1 MSNHHRRHGI
11 TAFMIKRLL
20 FILSSLISCI
30 HLSAQSAQLILSQET
45 GRITFAVDEV
55 DPPDNH
61 CGWKRSGSQ
70 LALDLNR
77 NIDNDFSSGWE
88 TEILANSFADT
99 DRLYDIGEDVIFQM
113 LLKAWCQHRPVVLT
127 PDAIWLIIC
136 QQFSHIVNENP
147 DRYRGVLVNHEGKKE
162 LKVESN
168 DLFSEQAD
176 WEGLISRFTAEID
189 KYTNNGLA
197 TTLVADFST
206 TGTDERIASEV
217 TLMDVVKPYFD
228 YSAVYAICGIPSITL
243 TGTPDD
249 WRKVLEKTLALEAF
263 GLGWWTTELEP
274 ILQEFVKAAEGHPD
288 YWFWKD
294 IVNKTR
300 PRTIQGPVCAKRQPE
315 LTKFDGW
322 FLRFFPYDNKGRTP
336 EEVDITQ
343 TMLPETVVVPFKY
356 QVVTS
361 DGALLEE
368 TMLELVAG
376 IVGVI
381 EDPDDFTM
389 TPKIGWFVRTAK
401 ANDQVRIHDEPS
413 GLDQSSSPGLTM
425 DKAVRYWD
433 EGPLTYADL
442 SSRKNELPKIS
453 EFQYGIF
460 WTTNDWKTGNTRF
473 RVPASRSY
481 MNPYTSWVHPDFRTE
496 GMLQYIQTGFDYL
509 EICRRRAMQEI
520 MQGSAFDQRSVMKFH
535 LDVADSFMAKMKDE
549 TEQGQDAVAVQDFAR
564 RVKAELAQTGEK
576 RYVDLIIDPRGFGL
590 GMHLGIGSEFYTGPL
605 SDYVTPIAGVD
616 FGFDFC
622 FSRTDIYLSGLLGLG
637 GRYKQ
642 DIERDGYR
650 WNAGE
655 RMKGGNI
662 EMSLGYTV
670 FDSQWWRIVPFTGIG
685 VGFIDYPSHPANT
698 DKKSDEISGFRCQ
711 AGISADLK
719 FYRIVEYVQALEGL
733 SEFSVRSRLY
743 VAHTAFPSPA
753 PSWTINFSLSAN
765 MIGWILKK

>member
-1 MSNHHRRHGI
+1 
-11 TAFMIKRLL
+11 MIKRLL
-20 FILSSLISCI
+20 LILSSLIAYVNMY
-30 HLSAQSAQLILSQET
+30 AQPAQLILSQKE

-55 DPPDNH
+55 DIPDNH
-61 CGWKRSGSQ
+61 CGLKTTGSI
-70 LALDLNR
+70 LSLDLNR
-77 NIDNDFSSGWE
+77 NIDGDLFSDWE
-88 TEILANSFADT
+88 PKILANSLADV
-99 DRLYDIGEDVIFQM
+99 DNLYDIGEDVVFQM

-147 DRYRGVLVNHEGKKE
+147 EKYRGVLVNHEGKKE

-168 DLFSEQAD
+168 DLFSNQAD
-176 WEGLISRFTAEID
+176 WEGIISRFTAEID

-228 YSAVYAICGIPSITL
+228 YTAVYAICGIPSITL

-300 PRTIQGPVCAKRQPE
+300 PRTIQGPVCSKRQPK

-322 FLRFFPYDNKGRTP
+322 FLKFFPYDNKGKTP
-336 EEVDITQ
+336 AKVDITQ

-356 QVVTS
+356 QVVNL
-361 DGALLEE
+361 DGVVLEE
-368 TMLELVAG
+368 TTLELVAG
-376 IVGVI
+376 IVGVL
-381 EDPDDFTM
+381 EDPDDFAM
-389 TPKIGWFVRTAK
+389 TPKIGWFVRTVK
-401 ANDQVRIHDEPS
+401 VDNQSRIQDAPIDL
-413 GLDQSSSPGLTM
+413 GQSHNPELTM
-425 DKAVRYWD
+425 EATVRYWD

-442 SSRKNELPKIS
+442 SARKSELPKIS
-453 EFQYGIF
+453 EFQYNIS
-460 WTTNDWKTGNTRF
+460 WTTSDWKTGNTRF
-473 RVPASRSY
+473 RVPVSRSY
-481 MNPYTSWVHPDFRTE
+481 LNPYASWVHPDFRTDA
-496 GMLQYIQTGFDYL
+496 MLQYIQTGFDYV
-509 EICRRRAMQEI
+509 EICRRRAMREL
-520 MQGSAFDQRSVMKFH
+520 MQGSTFGQGSVMKFH
-535 LDVADSFMAKMKDE
+535 LDVADSFMAKLKDE
-549 TEQGQDAVAVQDFAR
+549 TQQGQDAAAVQDYAR
-564 RVKAELAQTGEK
+564 RVKAELAQTEEVQ
-576 RYVDLIIDPRGFGL
+576 YDDLRIDPRGFGM
-590 GMHLGIGSEFYTGPL
+590 GMHCGIGSEFYTGPVT
-605 SDYVTPIAGVD
+605 DYLTPIAGLD

-622 FSRTDIYLSGLLGLG
+622 FSRINLYIGGLLGLG

-642 DIERDGYR
+642 AIARDGYQ

-662 EMSLGYTV
+662 EVSIGYTV
-670 FDSQWWRIVPFTGIG
+670 FDSQWWKVAPFAGIG
-685 VGFIDYPSHPANT
+685 VGFIDYPYHPGNP
-698 DKKSDEISGFRCQ
+698 DKKSDEISGFRYQ

-719 FYRIVEYVQALEGL
+719 FSRLVDYVQALEGL
-733 SEFSVRSRLY
+733 SETSVRSRLY
-743 VAHTAFPSPA
+743 VAHTAFPTPA
-753 PSWTINFSLSAN
+753 PSWTVNFGLSVN
-765 MIGWILKK
+765 MLGWILK

>member
-1 MSNHHRRHGI
+1 
-11 TAFMIKRLL
+11 MIKRLL
-20 FILSSLISCI
+20 LILSSLIAYVN
-30 HLSAQSAQLILSQET
+30 LYAQPAQLILSQKE

-55 DPPDNH
+55 DIPDNH
-61 CGWKRSGSQ
+61 CGLKTTGSK
-70 LALDLNR
+70 LSLDLNR
-77 NIDNDFSSGWE
+77 NIDGDLFSDWE
-88 TEILANSFADT
+88 PKILANSFADV
-99 DRLYDIGEDVIFQM
+99 DNLYDIGEDVVFQM

-147 DRYRGVLVNHEGKKE
+147 EKYRGVLVNHEGKKE

-168 DLFSEQAD
+168 DLFSNQAD

-228 YSAVYAICGIPSITL
+228 YTAVYVVCGIPSITL

-263 GLGWWTTELEP
+263 GLGWWSTELEP

-300 PRTIQGPVCAKRQPE
+300 PRTIQGPVCSKRQPK

-322 FLRFFPYDNKGRTP
+322 FLKFFPYDNKGKTP
-336 EEVDITQ
+336 AKVDITQ

-356 QVVTS
+356 QVVNL
-361 DGALLEE
+361 DGVVLEE
-368 TMLELVAG
+368 TTLELVAG
-376 IVGVI
+376 IVGVL
-381 EDPDDFTM
+381 EDPDDFAM
-389 TPKIGWFVRTAK
+389 TPKIGWFVRTVK
-401 ANDQVRIHDEPS
+401 VDNQNRIQDAPIDL
-413 GLDQSSSPGLTM
+413 GQSHNQGLTM
-425 DKAVRYWD
+425 EATVRYWD

-442 SSRKNELPKIS
+442 SARKSELPKIS
-453 EFQYGIF
+453 EFQYNIS
-460 WTTNDWKTGNTRF
+460 WTTSDWKTGNTRF
-473 RVPASRSY
+473 RVPVSRSY
-481 MNPYTSWVHPDFRTE
+481 LNPYASWVHPDFRTDA
-496 GMLQYIQTGFDYL
+496 MLQYIQTGFDYV
-509 EICRRRAMQEI
+509 EICRRRAMREL
-520 MQGSAFDQRSVMKFH
+520 MQGSTFGQGSVMKFH
-535 LDVADSFMAKMKDE
+535 LDVADSFMAKLKDE
-549 TEQGQDAVAVQDFAR
+549 TQQGQDAAAVQDYAR
-564 RVKAELAQTGEK
+564 RVKAELAQTEEVL
-576 RYVDLIIDPRGFGL
+576 YDDLRVDPRGFGM
-590 GMHLGIGSEFYTGPL
+590 GIHWGIGSEFYTGPVTEYL
-605 SDYVTPIAGVD
+605 TPIVGLD

-622 FSRTDIYLSGLLGLG
+622 FSRINLYIGGLLGLG

-642 DIERDGYR
+642 AIARDGYQ

-662 EMSLGYTV
+662 EVSLGYTV
-670 FDSQWWRIVPFTGIG
+670 FDSQWWKVAPFAGIG
-685 VGFIDYPSHPANT
+685 VGFIDYPYHPGNP
-698 DKKSDEISGFRCQ
+698 DKKSDEISGFRYQ

-719 FYRIVEYVQALEGL
+719 FFRVVDYVQALKGL
-733 SEFSVRSRLY
+733 SETSVRSRLY
-743 VAHTAFPSPA
+743 VAHTAFPTPA
-753 PSWTINFSLSAN
+753 PSWTVNFGLSVN
-765 MIGWILKK
+765 MLGWILK